1 MLCPSKM
8 LESHDVTVHLF
19 NNVVNAREEM
29 LTSLMI
35 AGELLGES
43 DEALVVD
50 IERSRVK
57 LFEPELLQYRP
68 KVDYVLSCFD
78 GSVGFC
84 FCRTEGDDG
93 LLTTSRTEGASV
105 IAEGEADSSVGL
117 GVLVRQV
124 GCIAPCMQASDCFAL
139 AGTLGV
145 VHEFQMSSCLE
156 VGSNAL

>member
-19 NNVVNAREEM
+19 NHVVNAREEM

-84 FCRTEGDDG
+84 FCRAEVMMVC
-93 LLTTSRTEGASV
+93 LLLR
-105 IAEGEADSSVGL
+105 
-117 GVLVRQV
+117 
-124 GCIAPCMQASDCFAL
+124 AL
-139 AGTLGV
+139 KVPVWSPSEKQTPV
-145 VHEFQMSSCLE
+145 WDLE
-156 VGSNAL
+156 SL